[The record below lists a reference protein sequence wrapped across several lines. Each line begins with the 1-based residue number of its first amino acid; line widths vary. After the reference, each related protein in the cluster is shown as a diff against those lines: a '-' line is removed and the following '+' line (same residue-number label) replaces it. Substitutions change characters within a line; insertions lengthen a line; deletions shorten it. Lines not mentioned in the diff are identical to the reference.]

1 MHKNQLQLRDGVRK
15 NRSWTHSCIEWNV
28 WMQFDWNRTYHRAHL
43 FRSTFLARLMRTT
56 STECFMPVQQTIALF
71 MIFIVYSSDSNNTHH
86 TRMTYNSKET
96 VDGYMCICNTASTS
110 VYKWFEYICNG
121 WNGCCKQYSERTK
134 MQTVVHDACSFN
146 HWNWQTMN
154 NVFEMHSLCK
164 HTVYHIWKK
173 REKNNAFCIL
183 RTMIYIYGVI
193 WLVFRHNESFFA
205 IKLTNFNIYISFWI
219 LYRFL
224 VFELIKKPR

>member
-15 NRSWTHSCIEWNV
+15 NRIWTHSCIEWNV

-96 VDGYMCICNTASTS
+96 VDGYMCICNTARLCISDLNTYAMAEMAVVNNTVNEPKCKRLFMTLARS
-110 VYKWFEYICNG
+110 IAKIDKQWTMYLKCIRFANTQCIIFE
-121 WNGCCKQYSERTK
+121 R
-134 MQTVVHDACSFN
+134 
-146 HWNWQTMN
+146 
-154 NVFEMHSLCK
+154 
-164 HTVYHIWKK
+164 
-173 REKNNAFCIL
+173 REKKQRICIL
-183 RTMIYIYGVI
+183 RTMMHIYGVI

-205 IKLTNFNIYISFWI
+205 IKLTNFNIYTSF
-219 LYRFL
+219 
-224 VFELIKKPR
+224 